1 MTIRRTLLI
10 LSALSLTASG
20 QHPRD
25 HEIHNPD
32 TQSWWLT
39 TELLSNDSMEGRDTG
54 SPAYQ
59 RAANYV
65 ADRFRAAGLTPS
77 GPDATFFQAVPLHET
92 AIDPEGATFTLLR
105 DTAKEQP
112 LIFLQQIDI
121 APTGA
126 LPAEAEAPLTFRG
139 YCGKD
144 VMQNI
149 AAKIVVCFANRRAG
163 LPSARERSANAIA
176 GKARGILN
184 VDDPYFTIE
193 PPRWP
198 SAYARS
204 VATGEAPSTRPRAEL
219 LTLRLSA
226 DVFPTLLEGSGQN
239 AAAILKAGGNKQP
252 LPSFDIPA
260 KLRVRTRFTQRSY
273 NSPNILAILPGSDPV
288 LKNEY
293 VVISAHLDGYGYGTP
308 VQGDKL
314 YNGTLDDAA
323 YVALLIQF
331 ADNLHRDH
339 RSLKRS
345 LLFAV
350 FTGEE
355 KGLLGSNYFVAHP
368 TVPISQMVADINL
381 DMLRPLFPLRILTAL
396 AINDTS
402 LGKTARTVGESMGI
416 ELRPDSEPERGLMTR
431 ADHYPFLRAGI
442 PAIGFLFGYDPGTDA
457 ERRFREWYKV
467 RYHRPQDDL
476 TQPIDFDAATKF
488 NQFFYNLTE
497 AVCNLPQRPTLNP
510 PPPAP

>member
-1 MTIRRTLLI
+1 MTTSRNLSILASLPLL
-10 LSALSLTASG
+10 LTSASFAQ

-25 HEIHNPD
+25 HEIHNSD
-32 TQSWWLT
+32 TQSWWHT

-59 RAANYV
+59 RAAKYV
-65 ADRFRAAGLTPS
+65 ADRFRAVGLTPA
-77 GPDATFFQAVPLHET
+77 GPDATFFQSVPLHET
-92 AIDPEGATFTLLR
+92 AVDPEATTFTLIR
-105 DTAKEQP
+105 DNGNEQP
-112 LIFLQQIDI
+112 LVFLQQIDVN
-121 APTGA
+121 PGGD
-126 LPAEAEAPLTFRG
+126 LPAEAEASLIFRG

-144 VMQNI
+144 AMQNI
-149 AAKIVVCFANRRAG
+149 AGKIVVCFANRRAG
-163 LPSARERSANAIA
+163 LPSARERSANALA
-176 GKARGILN
+176 GKARGLLN

-193 PPRWP
+193 PSRWP

-204 VATGEAPSTRPRAEL
+204 VAIGEAPSTQRRAEL

-226 DVFPTLLEGSGQN
+226 EVFPTLLEGSGQK
-239 AAAILKAGGNKQP
+239 AEAILKAGGNKEP
-252 LPSFDIPA
+252 LPSFAIPA
-260 KLRVRTRFTQRSY
+260 KLRVRTRFTQRSDS
-273 NSPNILAILPGSDPV
+273 SPNILAILPGSDPV

-308 VQGDKL
+308 VEGDKL

-368 TVPISQMVADINL
+368 TVPLSQLVADINL

-416 ELRPDSEPERGLMTR
+416 ELRPDSEPERSLMSR

-442 PAIGFLFGYDPGTDA
+442 PAIGFLFGYDPGTED
-457 ERRFREWYKV
+457 ERRFRQWYKV

-497 AVCNLPQRPTLNP
+497 TVCNLPQRPAFNK
-510 PPPAP
+510 